1 MKLLSMSDLKAF
13 DYVKTRK
20 NVEDY
25 LKDLNIIKYKYRNVL
40 PPSLALN
47 LFDIKVQSF
56 GNTKSQIEA
65 YIEKKDEYERLYKD
79 KLDEINQLVD
89 DMTLYEKRFF
99 IDHFIHDVKM
109 DDFEKQ
115 FRCGKKLVTH
125 IKQSSVIKFALALDI
140 AVYK

>member
-1 MKLLSMSDLKAF
+1 MKLLSMSDLKVF

-47 LFDIKVQSF
+47 LFDIKVQSS

-99 IDHFIHDVKM
+99 IDHFIHDVKI
-109 DDFEKQ
+109 DDFKVNNDDDGDGESTDKTPSND
-115 FRCGKKLVTH
+115 KDEL
-125 IKQSSVIKFALALDI
+125 
-140 AVYK
+140 